1 MFFGFTEKKWLST
14 LKLTQSCTVGD
25 KMSTGLENPGQF
37 RKYISNPLLDGI
49 NQSCT
54 VLCYELYRIEMPFSL
69 LETLNYSKLKLSL
82 KIKIKLYKTYP
93 GRSGS
98 IRITSG

>member
-1 MFFGFTEKKWLST
+1 MQNWIA
-14 LKLTQSCTVGD
+14 
-25 KMSTGLENPGQF
+25 
-37 RKYISNPLLDGI
+37 YLLPELYRI
-49 NQSCT
+49 EQSCT

-93 GRSGS
+93 GRPGSNRTSPGS
-98 IRITSG
+98 IRVNPDAVRDNLNAILGQI